1 MESNLSFPD
10 GRRLVDGKLES
21 AHSEPEKLWNRLI
34 VDSVTTKKLCPPQS
48 SSSQNHLDGV
58 ENREEST
65 EFDQQQ
71 QQGKQSELK
80 GFLGGI

>member
-1 MESNLSFPD
+1 MFSD

-48 SSSQNHLDGV
+48 SSSQNQLDAV
-58 ENREEST
+58 ENQEEEAT
-65 EFDQQQ
+65 ESEQDQQ
-71 QQGKQSELK
+71 QQGKQSE
-80 GFLGGI
+80 